1 MRVLLVEDDQHLGQM
16 LKEWLSSEGFSVDWV
31 RDGYTALNRIMKE
44 DYNLVVLD
52 LMLPKVD
59 GLRVCRRIRES
70 RDIPVIMLTA
80 KDQIEDKV
88 EGLSAG
94 ADDYI
99 TKPFSFKELMAR
111 IGAVLRRYKKE
122 GQEVLKVGEL
132 ELRLKSLEVY
142 YRGKRVQTT
151 QKEFNL
157 LKLLMERAGSAVSR
171 EEIYSKV
178 WAQCYGEGSNVV
190 DVYIKNLRNKL
201 EDREHRLIRTIRGY
215 GYMLS
220 SGDVGKG

>member
-1 MRVLLVEDDQHLGQM
+1 MRLLLVEDDQHLGQM
-16 LKEWLSSEGFSVDWV
+16 LKDWLSHEGFQVEWV
-31 RDGYTALNRIMKE
+31 SDGYTAINKALQQE
-44 DYNLVVLD
+44 YQLVLLD
-52 LMLPKVD
+52 IMLPKMD
-59 GLRVCRRIRES
+59 GLKVCKKIRES
-70 RDIPVIMLTA
+70 KDIPVIMLTA
-80 KDQIEDKV
+80 KTQIEDKV

-99 TKPFSFKELMAR
+99 TKPFSLKELSAR
-111 IGAVLRRYKKE
+111 IKAVLRRYKKN
-122 GQEVLKVGEL
+122 GPEVLRVGGL

-142 YRGKRVQTT
+142 YEGRKIPTT

-171 EEIYSKV
+171 EEIYAKV
-178 WAQCYGEGSNVV
+178 WGHSYADFSNVV

-201 EDREHRLIRTIRGY
+201 GDREHKLIKTIRGY

-220 SGDVGKG
+220 VEDVCKD